1 MNLNPNVPYA
11 SDFQSVLNYLI
22 NFVPGQKRP
31 DKKVLAAEMD
41 LKTDTLQRHCNG
53 TIRSDADFARDMI
66 RAASGRYP
74 DIALELLSFFLPDGF
89 RIVREGQVRG
99 GSPQD
104 LQEQQLDLSRLVG
117 RIQELVKEAKAD
129 GKIDTSEHR
138 DISRKIAA
146 LKQVAAELDERLK
159 GEAKS

>member
-11 SDFQSVLNYLI
+11 SDFQSVLNYLV

-53 TIRSDADFARDMI
+53 TIRSDADFSRDLI
-66 RAASGRYP
+66 RATAGRYP
-74 DIALELLSFFLPDGF
+74 DIAVALLPFFVPDGF
-89 RIVREGQVRG
+89 RIVREDQVRE

-104 LQEQQLDLSRLVG
+104 LQEQQLNLSRLVG
-117 RIQELVKEAKAD
+117 RIQEQVKEAKAD
-129 GKIDTSEHR
+129 GKITHTEHKA
-138 DISRKIAA
+138 ISRKIAA

-159 GEAKS
+159 GEAQ